1 MPSAYLI
8 PSEYDRY
15 GVPDAT
21 VSDVEN
27 ASTLVDGYLQ
37 RPEGLTWHAD
47 ASGLPVYMAGMSAT
61 YALALPSA
69 ISAGVNVTIS
79 FPAASAGM
87 ADLLGEVFVIDR
99 NDPAKCEAVTVS
111 AVDREHGT
119 LSFFRVARP
128 HAQGATMEAGL
139 QIVEE
144 RELPAKRSITRVS
157 RSPIVRL
164 LSGLGRYSYGR
175 RSDQVSGLMNDA
187 SLLAAVQ
194 TFGGPPAW
202 IPFDPAT
209 ASISAATGEIW
220 VPAGQLIAYYSEVR
234 LRYVAGFPV
243 NGVPEGVKQATA
255 SLIRINNNFDDI
267 PGSFRTFTA
276 GGTKIERFSDSVL
289 DADTKARLEPYKLKL
304 FF

>member
-1 MPSAYLI
+1 MPSAYLL
-8 PSEYDRY
+8 PSEYANY
-15 GVPDAT
+15 GVPDAAA
-21 VSDVEN
+21 SDVES
-27 ASTLVDGYLQ
+27 ASTLIDGYLK
-37 RPEGLTWHAD
+37 RPEGLTWRPD
-47 ASGLPVYMAGMSAT
+47 ASGLPAYMTGMSPTLTLTLPAT
-61 YALALPSA
+61 IYP
-69 ISAGVNVTIS
+69 GNNVTIP
-79 FPAASAGM
+79 FPAASAGL

-99 NDPAKCEAVTVS
+99 DDPEKCEALTVS
-111 AVDREHGT
+111 GVDRQNGAIT
-119 LSFFRVARP
+119 FLRVAYT
-128 HAQGATMEAGL
+128 HAQNATMEAGL
-139 QIVEE
+139 QVVEE
-144 RELPAKRSITRVS
+144 RELPARRSLTRVS

-175 RSDQVSGLMNDA
+175 RSDQISGLMNDA

-202 IPFDPAT
+202 IPFDPST
-209 ASISAATGEIW
+209 SSISAATGEIW

-234 LRYVAGFPV
+234 LRYVAGFPA

-255 SLIRINNNFDDI
+255 ALIRINNNFDDV

-276 GGTKIERFSDSVL
+276 GGTKIERFADSVL